1 MNKIVIAFFI
11 FLINTVLYAEDQNKE
26 LDRLFLELKKN
37 IPSKSSNIE
46 QQIWLLWS
54 THPSDEKL
62 TSLLDE
68 GSRLVQDQKLYKAIS
83 IFTDAIE
90 LDPTWAEA
98 WNKRATVYYML
109 GQYDKSMFD
118 IKTTLELEPRHFGAM
133 DGMISI
139 FLKQKKFKS
148 IPLKV
153 SAPFHCSLM
162 KKAAENMK
170 DKIENTTFLKAK
182 PNIISNVTAKEETNE
197 NRIKP
202 LLIDQITSRVRWKE
216 SVEYMIK
223 NGITNF
229 LEIGPGKVLS
239 GLIKRIVNFTEYSI
253 FPFL

>member
-98 WNKRATVYYML
+98 WNKRATVFYMV
-109 GQYDKSMFD
+109 GEFQKSQNDIDKVLV
-118 IKTTLELEPRHFGAM
+118 LEQRHFGALAGQGLVNIQLKNYEKAIKSYEKAQEIYPAM
-133 DGMISI
+133 RSPKIMI
-139 FLKQKKFKS
+139 KQ
-148 IPLKV
+148 IEE
-153 SAPFHCSLM
+153 LM
-162 KKAAENMK
+162 KQQT
-170 DKIENTTFLKAK
+170 I
-182 PNIISNVTAKEETNE
+182 
-197 NRIKP
+197 
-202 LLIDQITSRVRWKE
+202 
-216 SVEYMIK
+216 
-223 NGITNF
+223 
-229 LEIGPGKVLS
+229 
-239 GLIKRIVNFTEYSI
+239 
-253 FPFL
+253 

>member
-98 WNKRATVYYML
+98 WNKRATVFYMV
-109 GQYDKSMFD
+109 GEFQKSQNDIDKVLV
-118 IKTTLELEPRHFGAM
+118 LEQRHFGALA
-133 DGMISI
+133 GQGLVNIQ
-139 FLKQKKFKS
+139 LKNYEKAIKS
-148 IPLKV
+148 YE
-153 SAPFHCSLM
+153 
-162 KKAAENMK
+162 KAQEIYPAMRSP
-170 DKIENTTFLKAK
+170 KI
-182 PNIISNVTAKEETNE
+182 
-197 NRIKP
+197 
-202 LLIDQITSRVRWKE
+202 
-216 SVEYMIK
+216 MIK
-223 NGITNF
+223 QI
-229 LEIGPGKVLS
+229 EE
-239 GLIKRIVNFTEYSI
+239 LIKQQTI
-253 FPFL
+253 